1 MPVIEVENLV
11 KTYDDINAVDGV
23 SFSVE
28 EGEIF
33 GIVGPNG
40 AGKTTTVESVEGL
53 RRPDS
58 GSIQVL
64 GLDPI
69 RDRYEI
75 TQRVGAQL
83 QESRLQDKI
92 KVGEALDLY
101 ASFYRDPA
109 DWHELLDRLGLQ
121 DKVDSKYAKLSGGQK
136 QRLAIALALVGSP
149 EIAILDELTTGLDP
163 QARRST
169 WDTIEEI
176 RTAGVTVVLVTH
188 FMEEA
193 ERLCDRIM
201 VINRGHVVAIDS
213 PSGLIA
219 EIGSEQRLTFRPS
232 EPIDNNEVLANLPE
246 VTTID
251 RSGSHVVITGTSNV
265 VQAVTALLA
274 GLGVVAKELRVDQ
287 TSLEDAYLE
296 LTSGTHDSDGTE
308 PGAT

>member
-1 MPVIEVENLV
+1 VPIVEVVGLV
-11 KTYDDINAVDGV
+11 KTYDDVDVVDGV

-40 AGKTTTVESVEGL
+40 AGKTTTVECVEGL

-75 TQRVGAQL
+75 TQRLGAQL

-201 VINRGHVVAIDS
+201 VIDRGRVVALDS

-232 EPIDNNEVLANLPE
+232 EPIDDEVFANLPD

-251 RSGSHVVITGTSNV
+251 RSGPHVVITGTSNV

-274 GLGVVAKELRVDQ
+274 GLGVVAEELRVEQ

-296 LTSGTHDSDGTE
+296 LTSGTRDSDE
-308 PGAT
+308 SDPEVN